1 MPLMK
6 RVTYLAICALAA
18 CTNEAPAPAAVTEPG
33 EAPGPDIEAIA
44 DDYIAAY
51 LQRYPETA
59 TYYGLTEYRHDKLTD
74 MSPDAVKAWQRKQDA
89 TLALL
94 EGIGRPAE
102 IGSRDWVTW
111 GVLHEEL
118 ASAASTRICRSH
130 LWAASTT
137 TAWYTRVPFLF
148 DYQPLSTAENRQDA
162 LDRLTA
168 LGPFID
174 QDIANLRDGLRRGYS
189 APQVTV
195 EDVPGQV
202 RSLLED
208 KNPFLGMAARVGD
221 DEFSDTVVYVF
232 ETIVAPAI
240 GRYATFIEDEYLPA
254 ARSDISVEANPNG
267 DRCYPALLRS
277 YTSISMDAEK
287 IHELGLQQMALIQQQ
302 FREVIDEHFDGAPT
316 PVVLRTINSEA
327 DYTFASEQAVIDYS
341 VNALDAAKAAMP
353 KAFGRLPKAD
363 VVIKPYPDFAAS
375 GVGGYQSPAEDGS
388 RPGIFWIAV
397 VDPQTRTR
405 ATQKSTLYHETYPG
419 HHLQGSIAL
428 ELGNRVH
435 SVARYFVSAGFSE
448 GWALYS
454 ERVAE
459 ELGLYDDPVD
469 MLGLLSDQGARAARL
484 VVDTGLHTRG
494 WSRQQAVNYM
504 LANTGWSETDIE
516 NDVNRYI
523 SWPGQANA
531 YMLGKLEIVRLR
543 RLAENA
549 LGDNFDIRD
558 FHDRVLENGSV
569 TLPMLEQ
576 QIVAWIERSKQQL
589 AEQET
594 NIETETETEPE
605 PGAATV
611 E

>member
-1 MPLMK
+1 MK
-6 RVTYLAICALAA
+6 RFALFVVFMLAA
-18 CTNEAPAPAAVTEPG
+18 CGNEPPPPNDAVKPAAH
-33 EAPGPDIEAIA
+33 PGPDIETIA

-51 LQRYPETA
+51 VERFPETA
-59 TYYGLTEYRHDKLTD
+59 TYYGLAGYRHNELTD
-74 MSPDAVKAWQRKQDA
+74 MSAEAVKAWQRRQDA
-89 TLALL
+89 VLTLL
-94 EGIGRPAE
+94 ERIGRPAE

-111 GVLHEEL
+111 GVLHDQL
-118 ASAASTRICRSH
+118 VSAVATRVCRSH

-137 TAWYTRVPFLF
+137 TAWYTSLPFLF
-148 DYQPLSTAENRQDA
+148 DYQPLTTAENRQDA
-162 LDRLTA
+162 LDRLTT

-174 QDIANLRDGLRRGYS
+174 QDIANLREGLRRGYS
-189 APQVTV
+189 APRVTV
-195 EDVPGQV
+195 EQVPGQV
-202 RSLLED
+202 RSLLEE

-221 DEFSDTVVYVF
+221 DQFSDTVVYVF

-240 GRYATFIEDEYLPA
+240 ERYATFIEEEYLPA
-254 ARSDISVEANPNG
+254 ARSETSVEAIPNG
-267 DRCYPALLRS
+267 DRCYQGLLRS
-277 YTSISMDAEK
+277 YTSISIDAET

-302 FREVIDEHFDGAPT
+302 FREVIDEHFGGVPT
-316 PVVLRTINSEA
+316 PVLLRTINSEA
-327 DYTFASEQAVIDYS
+327 EFTFDSEQAVIDYS
-341 VNALDAAKAAMP
+341 VNALEAAKAAMP
-353 KAFGRLPKAD
+353 RAFGRLPKAD

-397 VDPQTRTR
+397 ASPQTRTR

-428 ELGNRVH
+428 ELGDRVH
-435 SVARYFVSAGFSE
+435 AVARYFDSAGFSE

-494 WSRQQAVNYM
+494 WSREQAVNYM
-504 LANTGWSETDIE
+504 LANTGWAATDIQ
-516 NDVNRYI
+516 NDVDRYI

-531 YMLGKLEIVRLR
+531 YMLGKLEIERLR
-543 RLAENA
+543 RRAQDA
-549 LGDNFDIRD
+549 LGDAFDIRD
-558 FHDRVLENGSV
+558 FHDRVLENGTV

-576 QIVAWIERSKQQL
+576 QVVAWIEAMQQQL
-589 AEQET
+589 AEQAANSEAT
-594 NIETETETEPE
+594 SESS
-605 PGAATV
+605 PGN
-611 E
+611 